1 MVPRY
6 GRYTSISPFRR
17 TIIDL
22 LHFSTKIPVATV
34 ERTMDLTALV
44 EARRASTPSP
54 PWTAIFAKAFAVVAA
69 RTPVLR
75 TSLLTF
81 PWSRYYEHPVNI
93 ATINVDRE
101 LAEERI
107 VLQAHITSPENVPLD
122 ELIKVI
128 RHHQTEPVENIA
140 AHRSA
145 MRMGRVP
152 WPFRRCLLW
161 MSLSIL
167 GVTRCRQFGTF
178 GVTSVA
184 AAGAGL
190 SHIHPYLTLQIHYGL
205 IDDAGK
211 LAMRLSFDH
220 RVLDGA
226 AAAQAL
232 VDMERVL
239 RGEIL
244 EECLRATRIT
254 AGVPPA
260 G

>member
-1 MVPRY
+1 
-6 GRYTSISPFRR
+6 
-17 TIIDL
+17 
-22 LHFSTKIPVATV
+22 
-34 ERTMDLTALV
+34 MDLARLV
-44 EARRASTPSP
+44 EARRAAAPSP

-75 TSLLTF
+75 TCLLTF
-81 PWSRYYEHPVNI
+81 PWSRYYEHPINI

-107 VLQAHITSPENVPLD
+107 VLQAHIVSPENVALE
-122 ELIKVI
+122 ELVAVI
-128 RHHQTEPVENIA
+128 RQHQTEPVETIA

-145 MRMGRVP
+145 IRMGRVP
-152 WPFRRCLLW
+152 WPLRRWLLW

-190 SHIHPYLTLQIHYGL
+190 PHIHPYLTLQIHYGL
-205 IDDAGK
+205 IDETGK

-220 RVLDGA
+220 RVLDGVA
-226 AAAQAL
+226 AARAL

-239 RGEIL
+239 TGEIL
-244 EECLRATRIT
+244 EELRRATRFT
-254 AGVPPA
+254 AEAPPA